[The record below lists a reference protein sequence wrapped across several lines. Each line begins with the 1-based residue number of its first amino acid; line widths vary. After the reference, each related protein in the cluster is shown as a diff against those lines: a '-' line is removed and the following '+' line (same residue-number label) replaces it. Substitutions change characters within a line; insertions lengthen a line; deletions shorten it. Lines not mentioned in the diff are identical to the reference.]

1 MHPLLLH
8 GTASAEPTCA
18 LAAKLPLATTPSL
31 ALAVALWMRAAAS
44 EVIGVR
50 PPLVLPLLPPLL
62 HWQAASCAVLR
73 SASLC
78 IVQQVACIQV
88 SSGAG
93 SVDLVHSDKLAQ
105 DSGDGS
111 SQGCLSQAL
120 PARVVADWQSVNRL
134 WLVSTACMPVC
145 LPAGLS
151 LGCEDRQHTRLA

>member
-1 MHPLLLH
+1 LLLFVHPLLLH

-105 DSGDGS
+105 VEMAAVKD
-111 SQGCLSQAL
+111 
-120 PARVVADWQSVNRL
+120 ARVKPCLHEQLQTGSQ
-134 WLVSTACMPVC
+134 STAC
-145 LPAGLS
+145 G
-151 LGCEDRQHTRLA
+151 